1 MIGTVLFGLCL
12 ILADVVGHDTLICN
26 ESQCIS
32 CHHCTNHDPC
42 LPKMKLTCYTFVKR
56 GGSGGN
62 GNHGDRNCVCQP
74 EDYCDGF
81 YSCHN
86 WPCPDSGFIPQC
98 NIWNHRCTCVH
109 RDETCS
115 GRDVSTCKI
124 TNCHSQEKLY
134 CDHGI
139 CSCKSLNYCNQDNSD
154 CANHS
159 CNADLGESP
168 FCNVTRCQCAVVVDT
183 CQGSDTSSCQHLNC
197 NGQFMHQICNN
208 GVCQC
213 QLNPSCSSVVECT
226 ETNTAM
232 QIGTITLECKS
243 QYGLFTDCENGRC
256 QCFQNTSSTTTALS
270 TPLTVPTTAGTTRST
285 TPQKQT
291 TTIASTIPQQT
302 TTSTGPK
309 QPTATRD
316 TITHQTPSATTD
328 LPTPTVEEVLTTIQP
343 IINASIDP
351 NACASRIDCNQ
362 QNTHATF
369 LPFNMPCP
377 VDHIDCVNNKCF
389 CSVDKITTTTPK
401 PTTTSTTAARS
412 ISCHQCGDPD
422 ANLPCDLRTVYMG
435 QPSQCSTGSY
445 CMTDVVQGSDG
456 TVAIY
461 KRCVDELT
469 CRNEWMAQS
478 SDQDRCLRYAEG
490 AVPGQYTCH
499 YCCTV
504 DGCNSNIVPEAR
516 TFYSTSSSINN

>member
-12 ILADVVGHDTLICN
+12 ILADVVGRDPIICN

-32 CHHCTNHDPC
+32 CHHCNHHPC
-42 LPKMKLTCYTFVKR
+42 PPRTKLTCYIIAKR
-56 GGSGGN
+56 GGGGDK
-62 GNHGDRNCVCQP
+62 GNHNGDSNCACQP

-86 WPCPDSGFIPQC
+86 WPCPNSGFIPQC
-98 NIWNHRCTCVH
+98 NKWNHTCTCVH

-124 TNCHSQEKLY
+124 TNCISQEKLY
-134 CDHGI
+134 CDHGF
-139 CSCKSLNYCNQDNSD
+139 CSCKSLNYCKQDNAD

-168 FCNVTRCQCAVVVDT
+168 FCNVTQCQCAVVVDT
-183 CQGSDTSSCQHLNC
+183 CQGSDTSTCRHLNC
-197 NGQFMHQICNN
+197 NGEFMHQICNN

-213 QLNPSCSSVVECT
+213 QLNPSCSSAVECT

-243 QYGLFTDCENGRC
+243 QYGIYTDCKNGRC
-256 QCFQNTSSTTTALS
+256 QCFQNSSSTTTAPS
-270 TPLTVPTTAGTTRST
+270 TLTVPTTTAGTTRST
-285 TPQKQT
+285 TQQKQT
-291 TTIASTIPQQT
+291 TTITSTTPQQST
-302 TTSTGPK
+302 ATTSTAPK

-316 TITHQTPSATTD
+316 IITQQQTPSVTIDPSSPA
-328 LPTPTVEEVLTTIQP
+328 EVLTVQP
-343 IINASIDP
+343 ITNAPIDP
-351 NACASRIDCNQ
+351 NACASRMDCNQ
-362 QNTHATF
+362 QNTNATF
-369 LPFNMPCP
+369 LAINMPCP

-389 CSVDKITTTTPK
+389 CSIDKITTTPK
-401 PTTTSTTAARS
+401 PTTTTLAARS

-422 ANLPCDLRTVYMG
+422 ANLPCDLRTVYTG

-504 DGCNSNIVPEAR
+504 DGCNSNIVPEAK